1 MKQLKDIL
9 FGVPLKTISG
19 STTVQISGVAFDSRA
34 VTHQSL
40 FVAIKGT
47 QHDGH
52 AHIND
57 AVKHGAV
64 AVLCEQFPD
73 VLADKVVYVL
83 CENTRR
89 SLATVASQWYDTPS
103 KALKLI
109 GITGTNGKTSVATMA
124 YQLFDKMGFATGL
137 LSTVEVIIN
146 KKIVPSTHTTPD
158 PLTINK
164 HLSEMVGAGVT
175 YCFMEVSSH
184 GIDQDRIADLHFSG
198 GVFTNLSHD
207 HLDYHKD
214 FKSYRDTKKIFFDGL
229 ASTAFAL
236 ANADDKNGRYM
247 LQNTKASK
255 HYFGLKS
262 VADFHVKVLEKDFS
276 GMLLKLQHNELWTP
290 LVGMFNASNFISVYA
305 IAELLDIEQSD
316 FLPVLSTIK
325 GAAGRFQ
332 MVHTDR
338 QVTAIV
344 DYAHTPDALAQVLDT
359 ITALRTRN
367 EKLITVVG
375 CGGNRDKAKRPLM
388 AKAAVAK
395 SDLTIFTSDNP
406 RNEDP
411 NLIISE
417 MLAGVP
423 MESNQKH
430 LTVLNRA
437 QAIKTACTM
446 AQDQDIIL
454 VAGKGHETYQD
465 QNGERLPFDDM
476 QELTQNLK
484 SKR

>member
-47 QHDGH
+47 HHDGH

-236 ANADDKNGRYM
+236 ASADDKNGRYM

-276 GMLLKLQHNELWTP
+276 GMLLKLQHNEVWTP
-290 LVGMFNASNFISVYA
+290 LVGTFNASNFISVYA

-344 DYAHTPDALAQVLDT
+344 DYAHTPDALTQVLDT

-465 QNGERLPFDDM
+465 QHGERLPFDDM

>member
-164 HLSEMVGAGVT
+164 HLSEMVAAGVT
-175 YCFMEVSSH
+175 HCFMEVSSH

-411 NLIISE
+411 NLIINE

>member
-9 FGVPLKTISG
+9 FGVPLQTVSG
-19 STTVQISGVAFDSRA
+19 STAVQISGVAFDSRA
-34 VTHQSL
+34 VTQHSL

-47 QHDGH
+47 HHDGH
-52 AHIND
+52 LHISD
-57 AVKHGAV
+57 AVKNGAV
-64 AVLCEQFPD
+64 AILCEQFPD
-73 VLADKVVYVL
+73 VLEDKVVYIS
-83 CENTRR
+83 CENVRR
-89 SLATVASQWYDTPS
+89 ALATVASQWYDTPS
-103 KALKLI
+103 KALKLV

-158 PLTINK
+158 PLAINK
-164 HLSEMVGAGVT
+164 HLSEMVDAGVT
-175 YCFMEVSSH
+175 HCFMEVSSH

-214 FKSYRDTKKIFFDGL
+214 FKSYRDTKKIFFDKL
-229 ASTAFAL
+229 APTAFAL
-236 ANADDKNGRYM
+236 SNADDKNGRYM

-276 GMLLKLQHNELWTP
+276 GMLLKLQHNEVWTP
-290 LVGMFNASNFISVYA
+290 LVGTFNASNFISVYA

-316 FLPVLSTIK
+316 FLPALSTIK
-325 GAAGRFQ
+325 GAIGRFQ
-332 MVHTDR
+332 IVHSESKI
-338 QVTAIV
+338 TAIV
-344 DYAHTPDALAQVLDT
+344 DYAHTPDALTQVLDT
-359 ITALRTRN
+359 ITTLRTRN

-411 NLIISE
+411 NLIIND
-417 MLAGVP
+417 MLSGVP
-423 MESNQKH
+423 VESNQKH

-476 QELTQNLK
+476 QELTQNLQ
-484 SKR
+484 SKK

>member
-9 FGVPLKTISG
+9 FGVPLKTVSG
-19 STTVQISGVAFDSRA
+19 STAVQISGVAFDSRG
-34 VTHQSL
+34 VIHQSL

-47 QHDGH
+47 HHDGH
-52 AHIND
+52 AYIND
-57 AVKHGAV
+57 AVKNGAV

-73 VLADKVVYVL
+73 FLADKVVYVL
-83 CENTRR
+83 CENTRH
-89 SLATVASQWYDTPS
+89 SLSTVASQWYDTPS

-109 GITGTNGKTSVATMA
+109 GITGTNGKTTVATMA

-137 LSTVEVIIN
+137 LSTVEVIIH
-146 KKIVPSTHTTPD
+146 KKILPSKHTTPD

-164 HLSEMVGAGVT
+164 HLSEMVEAGVT
-175 YCFMEVSSH
+175 HCFMEVSSH
-184 GIDQDRIADLHFSG
+184 GIDQDRIANLHFSG
-198 GVFTNLSHD
+198 GIFTNLSHD

-214 FKSYRDTKKIFFDGL
+214 YKSYRDIKKIFFDGL

-236 ANADDKNGRYM
+236 ANADDKNGHYM

-255 HYFGLKS
+255 HYFGLKL

-276 GMLLKLQHNELWTP
+276 GMLLKLQHNEVWTP
-290 LVGMFNASNFISVYA
+290 LVGTFNASNFISVYA

-332 MVHTDR
+332 IVHTDR

-395 SDLTIFTSDNP
+395 SDMTIFTSDNP

-411 NLIISE
+411 NLIINE

-423 MESNQKH
+423 MESNKKH

-437 QAIKTACTM
+437 QAIKTACNM

-476 QELTQNLK
+476 QELKQNLK